1 MAPNKSVGRKLADA
15 GQALKGNKGLR
26 FQLELTPHYAGAAR
40 ACTNDP
46 GWWQASG
53 RALA

>member
-26 FQLELTPHYAGAAR
+26 FQLELTPHYAGAPR
-40 ACTNDP
+40 ETSDVGCLH
-46 GWWQASG
+46 GGAS
-53 RALA
+53 A